1 MDYLSLQI
9 IIPNSFPIESKNELN
24 QWINTIEQD
33 TVDIYD
39 GVNETKY
46 YFIIKDVNLA
56 TYIEDTLDNYI
67 QQKIQYNLIIY
78 DKESKHPSSI
88 RINKKG
94 KKIFTKKQTKI
105 LSI

>member
-9 IIPNSFPIESKNELN
+9 RIPNSFPIESKNELN
-24 QWINTIEQD
+24 QWLNTIEQD

-46 YFIIKDVNLA
+46 YFIIKDVKLA

-78 DKESKHPSSI
+78 DRESKHPSSI
-88 RINKKG
+88 RINKRG

-105 LSI
+105 LGI

>member
-1 MDYLSLQI
+1 MEYLSLQI
-9 IIPNSFPIESKNELN
+9 RIPDSFSKESKDELN
-24 QWINTIEQD
+24 QWLNTIEQE

-39 GVNETKY
+39 GINETKY

-56 TYIEDTLDNYI
+56 TYIEKTLDNYI
-67 QQKIQYNLIIY
+67 QQKIKYNLIIY

-94 KKIFTKKQTKI
+94 KKIYTKKQTKI

>member
-9 IIPNSFPIESKNELN
+9 RIPDSFSKESKDDLN
-24 QWINTIEQD
+24 QWLNTIEQE

-39 GVNETKY
+39 GINETKY

-56 TYIEDTLDNYI
+56 TYIEETLDNYI
-67 QQKIQYNLIIY
+67 QQKIQYNLIIH
-78 DKESKHPSSI
+78 DKECKHPSSI

-94 KKIFTKKQTKI
+94 KKIYTKKQTKI

>member
-1 MDYLSLQI
+1 M
-9 IIPNSFPIESKNELN
+9 NLN
-24 QWINTIEQD
+24 NWLNTIEQE
-33 TVDIYD
+33 TIDIYD

-46 YFIIKDVNLA
+46 YFIIKDVNLT
-56 TYIEDTLDNYI
+56 TYIEETLDNYI

-94 KKIFTKKQTKI
+94 KRYIQKNKLKY
-105 LSI
+105 

>member
-9 IIPNSFPIESKNELN
+9 RIPDSFSKESKDDLN
-24 QWINTIEQD
+24 KWLNTIEQE
-33 TVDIYD
+33 TIDIYD

-56 TYIEDTLDNYI
+56 TYIEETLDNYI
-67 QQKIQYNLIIY
+67 QQKIQYNLIIH

-94 KKIFTKKQTKI
+94 KKIYTKKQTKI

>member
-9 IIPNSFPIESKNELN
+9 RIPENLPDESKNEIN

-39 GVNETKY
+39 GVNDKKY

-56 TYIEDTLDNYI
+56 TYIEKTLDNYI
-67 QQKIQYNLIIY
+67 QHKIQYNLIINN
-78 DKESKHPSSI
+78 KESKYPSSI
-88 RINKKG
+88 RINTRG

-105 LSI
+105 FSI

>member
-9 IIPNSFPIESKNELN
+9 RIPENLPDESKNEIN

-39 GVNETKY
+39 GVNDKKY

-56 TYIEDTLDNYI
+56 TYIEKTLDNYI
-67 QQKIQYNLIIY
+67 QHKIQYNLIINN
-78 DKESKHPSSI
+78 KESKYPSSI
-88 RINKKG
+88 RINKRG

>member
-9 IIPNSFPIESKNELN
+9 RIPDSFSEESKDELN
-24 QWINTIEQD
+24 QWLNTIEQE

-39 GVNETKY
+39 GINETKY
-46 YFIIKDVNLA
+46 YFIIKDVNLV
-56 TYIEDTLDNYI
+56 TYIEETLDNYI
-67 QQKIQYNLIIY
+67 QHKIQYNLIIY

-94 KKIFTKKQTKI
+94 KKIYTKKQTKI

>member
-9 IIPNSFPIESKNELN
+9 RIPENLPDESKNEIN

-39 GVNETKY
+39 GVNDKKY

-56 TYIEDTLDNYI
+56 TYIEKTLDNYI
-67 QQKIQYNLIIY
+67 QHKIQYNLIINN
-78 DKESKHPSSI
+78 KESKYPSSI

>member
-1 MDYLSLQI
+1 MEYLSLQI
-9 IIPNSFPIESKNELN
+9 RIPDSFSKESKDELN
-24 QWINTIEQD
+24 NWLNTIEQE
-33 TVDIYD
+33 TIDIYD

-56 TYIEDTLDNYI
+56 TYIEKTLDNYI
-67 QQKIQYNLIIY
+67 QQKIKYNLIIY

-94 KKIFTKKQTKI
+94 KKIYTKKQTKI

>member
-1 MDYLSLQI
+1 MNYLSLQI
-9 IIPNSFPIESKNELN
+9 KIPNSFQIESKNELN
-24 QWINTIEQD
+24 EWFNTIEQE
-33 TVDIYD
+33 TIDIYD
-39 GVNETKY
+39 GVDETKY
-46 YFIIKDVNLA
+46 YFIVKDVNLA
-56 TYIEDTLDNYI
+56 TYIEETLDSYI

-94 KKIFTKKQTKI
+94 KKIYTKKQTKI

>member
-9 IIPNSFPIESKNELN
+9 RIPNSFPIESKNELN

-88 RINKKG
+88 RINKRG

-105 LSI
+105 LGI

>member
-1 MDYLSLQI
+1 MEYLSLQI
-9 IIPNSFPIESKNELN
+9 KIPNSFSIESKNKLN
-24 QWINTIEQD
+24 QWLNTMEQE

-39 GVNETKY
+39 GINETKY
-46 YFIIKDVNLA
+46 YFIVKDVNLA
-56 TYIEDTLDNYI
+56 TYIEEYLDNYI

-94 KKIFTKKQTKI
+94 KKIYTKKQTKI

>member
-9 IIPNSFPIESKNELN
+9 RIPENLPDESKEELN
-24 QWINTIEQD
+24 NWLNTIEQE
-33 TVDIYD
+33 TIDIYD
-39 GVNETKY
+39 GVKETKY

-56 TYIEDTLDNYI
+56 TYIEETLDNYI
-67 QQKIQYNLIIY
+67 QHKIQYNLIIY
-78 DKESKHPSSI
+78 DKESKYPCSI
-88 RINKKG
+88 RINKRG